1 MSFNIITEE
10 MDDEKPSFCCES
22 EASPLTKGV
31 RGNTNC
37 GFDACTGLTNSR
49 HDCATTLRLNQE
61 EFVEGLLSLCLL
73 DMPISAIQTLK
84 LLQMI
89 LSLSKKI
96 NQNVEAQNEAELP
109 GMI

>member
-1 MSFNIITEE
+1 M
-10 MDDEKPSFCCES
+10 
-22 EASPLTKGV
+22 TKGA

-37 GFDACTGLTNSR
+37 GFDTCAGLTNSR
-49 HDCATTLRLNQE
+49 HDCATALRLNQE

-73 DMPISAIQTLK
+73 DMPVSAIQTLK

-89 LSLSKKI
+89 LGLSKKI
-96 NQNVEAQNEAELP
+96 DQKVEAQNEAELP